1 MMQRLL
7 THYDHLLFHEY
18 RLSYEALGLYR
29 ILFAGVYLLFVG
41 VPAFSWLSEVPEFF
55 YAPQPF
61 NVARLFAQQVP
72 PFGLLVA
79 LDIVVLLALLFVL
92 FGFRTVAAS
101 LVLTVA
107 LLIGYSMKFS
117 TGKIGHGIML
127 VIVPGIM
134 AFSGWGRAWSL
145 DQKRGESSSPPLP
158 YANAYVP
165 FLMALVLGFA
175 MFTAGVS
182 KWQGGWALPEH
193 YGSFYHFNFRYHFW
207 DGKQQYL
214 APWLAQGIPLL
225 GWKFL
230 DYTTLAFELLFLPA
244 VLSKRW
250 FQLFCLA
257 AVGFHVATL
266 LIFNIPY
273 INNLLA
279 YLLFIRWEGVVAWF
293 KRIRG
298 DAVLRQFLS
307 VRSLLVGSFLFL
319 LQHGLF
325 MFVFND
331 HLVRDK
337 LISPLSFLTLA
348 SDATFRDIRA
358 VILLSL
364 ALLFAAGQGVTKSRS
379 LD

>member
-1 MMQRLL
+1 MIQRLR
-7 THYDHLLFHEY
+7 TYYDHLLFHEY

-29 ILFAGVYLLFVG
+29 IAFASVYLLFIG
-41 VPAFSWLSEVPEFF
+41 VPTFSWLVEIPEFF
-55 YAPQPF
+55 YAPQTF
-61 NVARLFAQQVP
+61 NVARLFAQHIP

-79 LDIVVLLALLFVL
+79 LDLVILLALLFVL
-92 FGFRTVAAS
+92 FGFRTTAAS
-101 LVLTVA
+101 LVLTIA
-107 LLIGYSMKFS
+107 LLVGYSMKFS

-145 DQKRGESSSPPLP
+145 DRQRSRTPLP
-158 YANAYVP
+158 SVSGYSAYVP

-182 KWQGGWALPEH
+182 KWEGDWVLPQH

-214 APWLAQGIPLL
+214 APLLAQGIPLV

-230 DYTTLAFELLFLPA
+230 DYSTLAFELLFLPA
-244 VLSKRW
+244 VLRKRW
-250 FQLFCLA
+250 FQFFCLMA
-257 AVGFHVATL
+257 IGFHVATL

-273 INNLLA
+273 VNNLLA
-279 YLLFIRWEGVVAWF
+279 YLLFIRWASIVAWF
-293 KRIRG
+293 RRIRG
-298 DAVLRQFLS
+298 DRVLARFLT
-307 VRSLLVGSFLFL
+307 VTSLVVVSLVFL

-325 MFVFND
+325 IFVFD
-331 HLVRDK
+331 RYMVRDK
-337 LISPLSFLTLA
+337 LISPLSFITLVSEA
-348 SDATFRDIRA
+348 DFREIRV
-358 VILLSL
+358 VILFLL
-364 ALLFAAGQGVTKSRS
+364 AILFAVGQGALKRRY